1 MHEVNLGGSYYEMG
15 KTLGL
20 MLGAS
25 GFRLPVRHRRDWELV
40 TECCEITES
49 VFPEIID
56 EIRGVSDGSGISFD
70 ELCDFVLTHP
80 QAIKGPGCTGFAITS
95 ETGTWVGRNYDWYYW
110 VMEGA
115 GSFLTEPVGAYRSL
129 GQSEVMVGRE
139 DGINEHGLCAA
150 LFGIPSGFVSGVI
163 FWVSLRYVLDKCRNV
178 EAAVE
183 YLVDVPHH
191 CAFNV
196 LLADP
201 SGAMAVVEAN
211 PVMTCVRYPE
221 NGFIVSTN
229 HLNHPEM
236 RGFTVF
242 DAPDSVVR
250 YAQCIKELSDLKQVD
265 EEALQSILRSH
276 EGLVC
281 SHIENMG
288 LGTVWSAVTHLDT
301 LRVWRAIGHPCSNPY
316 KEDNRLQMNC
326 L

>member
-1 MHEVNLGGSYYEMG
+1 MHELNLQGSYYDMG
-15 KTLGL
+15 KTLGTIL
-20 MLGAS
+20 KAS
-25 GFRLPVRHRRDWELV
+25 GFRLPVRHRRDWAVVEA
-40 TECCEITES
+40 CREITDS

-56 EIRGVSDGSGISFD
+56 EIRGVSDGSGICFD
-70 ELCDFVLTHP
+70 MLCDFVLTHP
-80 QAIKGPGCTGFAITS
+80 QAIKGPGCTGFAVTS

-139 DGINEHGLCAA
+139 DGINEHGLYAA
-150 LFGIPSGFVSGVI
+150 LFGIPSGFVPGVM

-178 EAAVE
+178 EEAVE
-183 YLVDVPHH
+183 YLCDVPHH

-211 PVMTCVRYPE
+211 PVMTRVRYPE
-221 NGFIVSTN
+221 DEFIVSTN

-236 RGFTVF
+236 RKFTVF

-250 YAQCIKELSDLKQVD
+250 YAQCMKELSDLEQVD
-265 EEALQSILRSH
+265 ETALQSILSSH

-288 LGTVWSAVTHLDT
+288 LGTVWSTVTHLDS
-301 LRVWRAIGHPCSNPY
+301 LRVWRAVGHPCSNPY
-316 KEDNRLQMNC
+316 KLDDRLQG
-326 L
+326 